1 MSSYPSAIDQFL
13 DKVDLTSPQSAA
25 DVNALQRAVMAAELE
40 LEDIWRP
47 FHVGL
52 LGWVCDPTLIASFS
66 QPASGV
72 LQIARVRKPGPQ
84 QISAAVLGIGVN
96 GSGLAVGQCLVGI
109 YNMAGV
115 LIGQS
120 GDQSAAWSAGA
131 PTMKVAQLTAP
142 ISPAAAGDYYVG
154 WYGVGTTMPNFYRP
168 GGVASQAMNA
178 LQLGGLPIATT
189 IAGSAVSLPQA
200 TITLA
205 SVAGLSIPSWV
216 YIVNDA
222 GQRQI
227 VWFSGISGNQLTGC
241 FGGSGTAQVGNAV
254 TTPGSRG
261 GSGPGSLTTAL
272 PATITP
278 AGTYTGGQLWAG
290 IA

>member
-227 VWFSGISGNQLTGC
+227 DRKSV
-241 FGGSGTAQVGNAV
+241 V
-254 TTPGSRG
+254 
-261 GSGPGSLTTAL
+261 
-272 PATITP
+272 
-278 AGTYTGGQLWAG
+278 
-290 IA
+290 